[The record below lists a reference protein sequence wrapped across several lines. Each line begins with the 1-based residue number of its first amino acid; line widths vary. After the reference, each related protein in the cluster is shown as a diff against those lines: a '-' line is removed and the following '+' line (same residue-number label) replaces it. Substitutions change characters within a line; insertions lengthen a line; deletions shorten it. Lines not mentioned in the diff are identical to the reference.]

1 MVTVPTK
8 DVGEVKSTITIINNN
23 LGDIKDKFIGNNNYG
38 LEESNINY
46 IKQEMKLRMII
57 NVKDVNYIFV
67 LKMKFLIAHHVNV
80 NL

>member
-38 LEESNINY
+38 LEESR
-46 IKQEMKLRMII
+46 IKYFKEDFKL
-57 NVKDVNYIFV
+57 
-67 LKMKFLIAHHVNV
+67 
-80 NL
+80 

>member
-46 IKQEMKLRMII
+46 IKQEMKL
-57 NVKDVNYIFV
+57 
-67 LKMKFLIAHHVNV
+67 
-80 NL
+80 

>member
-38 LEESNINY
+38 LEEGNINY
-46 IKQEMKLRMII
+46 IKQELKL
-57 NVKDVNYIFV
+57 
-67 LKMKFLIAHHVNV
+67 
-80 NL
+80 